1 MGGLVMSVAFP
12 IFVREKDS
20 GRVFVCSSV
29 YELQYH
35 TERIDIE
42 NNEYDAW
49 DSKGTLV
56 NISVQDPIWIRLEAA
71 SSDDQGLRDAIR
83 GYASQRGMKLD
94 ETLLNQGNYIEATKD
109 LVRK

>member
-1 MGGLVMSVAFP
+1 MNIAFP

-20 GRVFVCSSV
+20 GRLFVCNSA

-49 DSKGTLV
+49 DSKGTLI
-56 NISVQDPIWIRLEAA
+56 NMFVQEPVWIRLESARL
-71 SSDDQGLRDAIR
+71 DDDGLRNAIR
-83 GYASQRGMKLD
+83 VYASQRKIEVD
-94 ETLLNQGNYIEATKD
+94 ETLLNQGDYAEAAKE
-109 LVRK
+109 LARE